1 MYDCVHDISVSQFTT
16 SHRSRND
23 DIQSVVMKIGITDRA
38 SFAPLVVI
46 RFRTHY
52 KNVNYDTIFHNE
64 KKTRLIRYFFLF
76 YRPDN

>member
-1 MYDCVHDISVSQFTT
+1 MIVYMYDCVHDISVSQFTT
-16 SHRSRND
+16 SHRSRNDVRND

-52 KNVNYDTIFHNE
+52 NKMYARRMRSFFRNKNAI
-64 KKTRLIRYFFLF
+64 
-76 YRPDN
+76 